1 MTARAADGYPIWAVK
16 SAKKLSNESSEDLER
31 PPTEGTVALAVSTF
45 THEKRRTCSRSD
57 ICDKCKFKNRDLRTQ
72 KGSSTPAHQQPDS
85 DRLLFQSAAE
95 RNKTVSL
102 RLSAPAE
109 VLQQRCAKQT
119 KVDFPLLFLSF
130 YFFYYYFFFL
140 CVMVP
145 GEKSEQQRRLHI

>member
-1 MTARAADGYPIWAVK
+1 MRIWRGPQQRERWH
-16 SAKKLSNESSEDLER
+16 SLSPR
-31 PPTEGTVALAVSTF
+31 
-45 THEKRRTCSRSD
+45 
-57 ICDKCKFKNRDLRTQ
+57 LRTRNAEHVAVVTFVTNASLKIEIYGPKKAAAPQ
-72 KGSSTPAHQQPDS
+72 YINNMQPDS

-130 YFFYYYFFFL
+130 FFSFYFFYYYYFFL